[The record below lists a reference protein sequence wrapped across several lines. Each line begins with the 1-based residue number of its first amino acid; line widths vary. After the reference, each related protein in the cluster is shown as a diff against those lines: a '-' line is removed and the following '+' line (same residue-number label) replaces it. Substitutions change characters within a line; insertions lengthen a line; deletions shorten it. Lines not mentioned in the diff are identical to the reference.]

1 MKFFLSSL
9 SLATLLVLPNGSNAF
24 TLFPNQPSVNT
35 RGTPLFMKVGV
46 FFGTSTGNTEEC
58 AEKIAEKLGA
68 EGPFDVDD
76 GDSIVETFRK
86 YDALVV
92 GTPTWNTGADTER
105 SGTGWDELYYGS
117 MEGLD
122 LGDKKVAVFGLGD
135 SVSYSEN
142 YADAAGELH
151 DIFESLGCKMHGYV
165 STEGYLHDDSKA
177 IRGGDKFCGLLLD
190 MVNQEELTDERI
202 DNWIAQ
208 LGSEGFLEGEGDA
221 VQDAVVIEAAA
232 VMPDTPPTTG
242 TMENLEQLDENSSLL
257 DQSIASHDTGFKPH
271 TNTITGK
278 TMWTSVDGTK
288 CFITEGTS
296 ATATRQS
303 TTFSA

>member
-68 EGPFDVDD
+68 EGPFM
-76 GDSIVETFRK
+76 SM
-86 YDALVV
+86 
-92 GTPTWNTGADTER
+92 TEIR
-105 SGTGWDELYYGS
+105 LWRPSES
-117 MEGLD
+117 MMP
-122 LGDKKVAVFGLGD
+122 
-135 SVSYSEN
+135 
-142 YADAAGELH
+142 
-151 DIFESLGCKMHGYV
+151 GCWYPHLEYRRRYRAIRNGMGRTLLWQHGGYV

-242 TMENLEQLDENSSLL
+242 TMENLEQLEKTRHFWISPSHLTTL
-257 DQSIASHDTGFKPH
+257 ASNH
-271 TNTITGK
+271 TQTNHWKDHVDI
-278 TMWTSVDGTK
+278 WDGTK
-288 CFITEGTS
+288 CFIPREQLPLQPNNPPRFPLRRTKHWNDSIFVIHTGKS
-296 ATATRQS
+296 GSFACMRWK
-303 TTFSA
+303 